1 MASTLDFEQIA
12 GTQLYETPAASSKG
26 WAGYLLPAGKLP
38 DKISIAESLNAYS
51 GFYLFAW
58 DRPPILDTD
67 PGGFVS
73 AVETY
78 LEAYGTLNRAAFW
91 LQSVTA
97 SGQNMFGPMA
107 AFGFQ
112 FSQNTQGYFVLQSN
126 LNAAIG
132 SNLNFFVLS
141 GLYLNVTS
149 AGELI
154 VATLSQQPSI
164 GLQRGSSNL
173 GLAIWDG
180 QSQNI
185 RIPTTGNNTGCALF
199 TGSFQTG
206 LMLGPKGLD
215 CGLKFGG
222 APASQNGPLQTLSY
236 PAFNLSALPSTLSCI
251 GTLDPSDP
259 ANSLISSADL
269 QQGYLRNGLILPGTP
284 ALPSS
289 FRTSGGN
296 PVTLLPIGAAMTDI
310 NPPLAAGGLA
320 IASAALTGTPAAQA
334 PVYFAPTGNF
344 ALQNAADLAGSP
356 EALLCGLFGSERI
369 TFKNYDPDPQAK
381 NDGLLFVPSC
391 KGYAPIFPFGT
402 ADLDNPT
409 SGAVTNLLTSVV
421 LAPWVTVISGA
432 ADVQYKA
439 EPEGSGL
446 YASASD
452 DVTPIASDPPILISS
467 PPSMPLAQG
476 AANAF
481 PLVPYAGGPSG
492 MSQDLIVQFESQ
504 IIARSRKSIV
514 SKAAVGTWGAR
525 TAVHALGAPPPEL
538 KTCATPQGFVATVDT
553 TTGAYM
559 SVQMAQSTPEGASAP
574 VAFAFEKPTQALQ
587 DALETNQLFLIVVN
601 PAQIAPPNGPA
612 TFDNTV
618 HMSGWTM
625 NAAVGNGATPT
636 SYKNVMILKFCSGT
650 LLERLGNPNRW
661 TSPEEFSLLGGP
673 SQPDMEAL
681 SYTGLSQW
689 AQLYVQNAI
698 DVVTAGGP
706 SAAFYQDF
714 VTIVTDE
721 NWKGVLVLNADL
733 PISSLPPEIA
743 GLAAGIDF
751 TRFAAHHFGVMASRV
766 AVDTS
771 GVVSMNGSSSLFGLI
786 DYAQPAFAQNLA
798 AKISPDV
805 PIPVATSDDFNF
817 LVLQMQC
824 LFRNSRLVEF
834 NSYVQLTADRLF
846 GSTVTQAYANGAP
859 MPANA
864 TVLKGSYI
872 DQNGSPS
879 YIFQQTNPV
888 VFTLDSNVLLAAA
901 FNRVQFN
908 TLGPRDAGQTMAS
921 RFLIWGAF
929 DFAEL
934 SVAGNAGQFLDLF
947 SFGSPQATPPAGL
960 GVGLAFSNLVLDMT
974 FPVATPNVQTMNLST
989 DKLAYDLASSQ
1000 QRAGSLF
1007 AGFGL
1012 QLKSFLNISDTQT
1025 PPDLG
1030 FLTVQAN
1037 INATELSPP
1046 WCGVVFQVTLG
1057 GPGALASAGGFNSN
1071 LLLAWSP
1078 SSKSADRAQ
1087 AAFVGLSLPGSAP
1100 GAKLFSLQ
1108 GILKVS
1114 IDAIALQLQDV
1125 PGGGGAQFYCLR
1137 LDNIGLKV
1145 FGIMKLPSDAN
1156 IQFFLFGDP
1165 ANTGSLGWYAAWV
1178 ADSTSNEEES
1188 PLKFE
1193 PVSTERPSLAGPV
1206 IEGVR

>member
-1 MASTLDFEQIA
+1 MASTQDFEQIA
-12 GTQLYETPAASSKG
+12 GTQLYETPAASCKG
-26 WAGYLLPAGKLP
+26 WAAYLLPSGTLP
-38 DKISIAESLNAYS
+38 DKISIDDSLNVYS

-58 DRPPILDTD
+58 QRPPILDTD
-67 PGGFVS
+67 PASFVS
-73 AVETY
+73 AAETY
-78 LEAYGTLNRAAFW
+78 LAAYGTLNRAAFW

-97 SGQNMFGPMA
+97 SGQNMFGPMP

-126 LNAAIG
+126 LNAALG

-154 VATLSQQPSI
+154 IATSSQQPSI
-164 GLQRGSSNL
+164 GLQRGSSSL
-173 GLAIWDG
+173 GLNIWDG
-180 QSQNI
+180 NSQNI
-185 RIPTTGNNTGCALF
+185 RIPTTGDNTGCAVF
-199 TGSFQTG
+199 TGSFQTA
-206 LMLGPKGLD
+206 LMLGSKGID
-215 CGLKFGG
+215 CGLKFGCT
-222 APASQNGPLQTLSY
+222 PASQNGPLQTLSY
-236 PAFNLSALPSTLSCI
+236 PALNLSALPATLSCI

-259 ANSLISSADL
+259 TNALIASADL

-296 PVTLLPIGAAMTDI
+296 PVTLLPVGAAMTDI

-320 IASAALTGTPAAQA
+320 IASAALAGTPASQA

-344 ALQNAADLAGSP
+344 ALQNAADLAGTP

-381 NDGLLFVPSC
+381 NDGLLFIPSC

-409 SGAVTNLLTSVV
+409 SGAVTNLLTSDV
-421 LAPWVTVISGA
+421 LAPWTTVVSGA
-432 ADVQYKA
+432 VDVLYKA

-446 YASASD
+446 YASIQKGTTLVVSG
-452 DVTPIASDPPILISS
+452 PPVLMSS

-476 AANAF
+476 VTNTF

-492 MSQDLIVQFESQ
+492 MTSDSIVQFESQ

-514 SKAAVGTWGAR
+514 SKAASATWSAR
-525 TAVHALGAPPPEL
+525 SAVHLLGATTPDL
-538 KTCATPQGFVATVDT
+538 KTCATPQGFVAVVDT

-559 SVQMAQSTPEGASAP
+559 SVQMAQSTPEGASTP

-587 DALETNQLFLIVVN
+587 DALQTNQLFLIAVN
-601 PAQIAPPNGPA
+601 PAQIMPPTGPA
-612 TFDNTV
+612 QFDNTV
-618 HMSGWTM
+618 YMSGWTM
-625 NAAVGNGATPT
+625 TAAVGNGATPT
-636 SYKNVMILKFCSGT
+636 SYKNVMIMKFCSGT
-650 LLERLGNPNRW
+650 VLERLGNPNRW

-673 SQPDMEAL
+673 SSPDMEAL

-689 AQLYVQNAI
+689 AQQYIQNAI
-698 DVVTAGGP
+698 DLVAAGGP
-706 SAAFYQDF
+706 SAPFYQDF
-714 VTIVTDE
+714 VNTVTDK

-751 TRFAAHHFGVMASRV
+751 TRFAAHHFGVTVSRV

-771 GVVSMNGSSSLFGLI
+771 GVVSMNGNSSLFGLI
-786 DYAQPAFAQNLA
+786 DYAQPTFAQNLA
-798 AKISPDV
+798 NKISPDI
-805 PIPVATSDDFNF
+805 PIPVTTTDDFNF

-834 NSYVQLTADRLF
+834 NSYVQLTADSLF
-846 GSTVTQAYANGAP
+846 GSTVTQAYANGVP

-888 VFTLDSNVLLAAA
+888 VFTLDSNVLLAVA

-934 SVAGNAGQFLDLF
+934 GVADNAAQLLDLF
-947 SFGSPQATPPAGL
+947 SFGSPPKTPPPNL
-960 GVGLAFSNLVLDMT
+960 GIGLAFSNLVLDMT

-1012 QLKSFLNISDTQT
+1012 QLKSFLNISSTQT
-1025 PPDLG
+1025 PTDLG

-1078 SSKSADRAQ
+1078 NSKSTDTAQ

-1178 ADSTSNEEES
+1178 ADSTSGGKNAALEYE
-1188 PLKFE
+1188 PL
-1193 PVSTERPSLAGPV
+1193 SAERHSLAGPV